1 MIFQHASS
9 RSTGFTRVCCCLYL
23 LLLASLTPL
32 TGTVTTTWAQPPTWD
47 HLTDGLRVT
56 LWATPCPDVPPLL
69 MIEIDPDRYRFA
81 VHYYRNERLAQPP
94 DIHEWQARMGHDL
107 VFNAGLFRENF
118 AYLGLLFGNGLS
130 LGGKQHGTWLGL
142 FVAEPTEA
150 GAPPVRILDLSV
162 ESFDVRHVP
171 YREAAQSL
179 MLLDENGTIRVR
191 RSGKQAHQTILAE
204 ETGGQVLVVKTTQP
218 STLFDIGQCLH
229 EAFPAIRRAM
239 AMDGG
244 SSSDVALAPVLR
256 RNATHANLGAAWMSF
271 LGDTSAGHIGLPAV
285 IGISPRRPSTL
296 SQGIPPRKSSPR

>member
-1 MIFQHASS
+1 MI
-9 RSTGFTRVCCCLYL
+9 
-23 LLLASLTPL
+23 
-32 TGTVTTTWAQPPTWD
+32 D
-47 HLTDGLRVT
+47 
-56 LWATPCPDVPPLL
+56 
-69 MIEIDPDRYRFA
+69 IDPDRYRFA
-81 VHYYRNERLAQPP
+81 VHYYRNEQMAQPP

-150 GAPPVRILDLSV
+150 GAPRARILDLSV
-162 ESFDVRHVP
+162 ESFDVRQAP

-204 ETGGQVLVVKTTQP
+204 ETGGRVLVVKTTQP

-244 SSSDVALAPVLR
+244 SSSDVALAPMLR
-256 RNATHANLGAAWMSF
+256 RNATQANLGAAWVSY
-271 LGDTSAGHIGLPAV
+271 LGDTGAGHIGLPAV
-285 IGISPRRPSTL
+285 IGISPRRPSAPL
-296 SQGIPPRKSSPR
+296 REIPPRKSPPR